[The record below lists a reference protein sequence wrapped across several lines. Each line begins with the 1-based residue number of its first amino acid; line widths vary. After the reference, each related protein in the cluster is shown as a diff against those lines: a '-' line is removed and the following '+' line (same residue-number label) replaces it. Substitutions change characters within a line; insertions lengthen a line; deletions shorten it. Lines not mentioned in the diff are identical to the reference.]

1 MSDTSYDRTRRAAER
16 VEELTGFYVHA
27 AIFAI
32 INVLLILI
40 NVTITDDI
48 IWAHWVFLGW
58 GVGLAAHAVSVFGQ
72 MPGFVTRW
80 QIRKMRQLRRE
91 I

>member
-1 MSDTSYDRTRRAAER
+1 MPDQSDDKTRRAAKR
-16 VEELTGFYVHA
+16 VEEITGFYVHA
-27 AIFAI
+27 TIFVI
-32 INVLLILI
+32 INLLLILI

-58 GVGLAAHAVSVFGQ
+58 GLGLAAHAVSVFGKT
-72 MPGFVTRW
+72 PAFITRW

-91 I
+91 M